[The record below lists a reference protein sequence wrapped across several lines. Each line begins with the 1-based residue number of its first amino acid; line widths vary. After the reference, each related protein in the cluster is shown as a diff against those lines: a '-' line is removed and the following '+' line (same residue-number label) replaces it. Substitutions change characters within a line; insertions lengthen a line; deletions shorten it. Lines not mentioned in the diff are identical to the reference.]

1 MTSLI
6 LENADLNRL
15 FPKCRPR
22 GGHPPQS
29 GAGSHHQTTGQQP
42 HDRRSSVSTCKKLE
56 PVTTPSSLSSSSSTS
71 VVTGGSGSGFPY
83 IDMIDLEHD
92 NNTDRCRKRATSR
105 RKKSGSLSRRTASI
119 MPGFEAQIQSQS
131 HQQQQ
136 QQQILTS
143 HQQHGM
149 MTTTKPVSSSSS
161 SSASGRSEDAPNYG
175 SLGGS
180 DHQGQSQ
187 QDDSGPEEGP
197 VYILTSAKGDRSYK
211 LRDSRIIEIAG
222 GREVFSQSRG
232 KVAARKPRFLT
243 SSKSVPNDESTG
255 DKLTVKKNSKSPNRQ
270 SVWEL
275 RSRCGEARR
284 QRANRE
290 ITETVFS
297 SEVHSVRRN
306 PTKSIIDYD
315 SPKAAR
321 SNRIINYDSVLN
333 SNNVEYSV
341 GKSITDIDCGLPKNC
356 IDYQSNH
363 TTPARSMAIVS
374 DGEVVVFDDIDD
386 NWQGLRLDL
395 GTTNNTTTNSQINTT
410 SYLNSDQDDVQQQ
423 QQQQRSSRIPPEPPG
438 SSVGSSPSPTS
449 MYPRNTSDFFKV
461 ITPASDCE
469 VNSPSPERNHKVARV
484 IGELPIAQY
493 SGSPRRYG
501 VRENSRLPNI
511 LSSPSIYMTP
521 RPGFPQRILPT
532 TPNQKEKETDYLTA
546 KEEPVVEVLVDTT
559 TSPTPE
565 KSNSNLIV
573 TSHSVEEISTSQDL
587 VSQSNESKTQQ
598 EEEEEEEEDFLK
610 PSFLSSDNL
619 SSLVAPGGS
628 TFDYLYEF
636 SETRKVL
643 EEFFKC
649 PAPTEEKENNGES
662 FPFQDLDYELRRQG
676 GNSYVGQRLASGLPN
691 TEEVMVHESPK
702 KQRADFPPSI
712 EHENNFL
719 DLSVGTGSS
728 EDLGETEVGLQV
740 GHSRNFTLSPETTDC
755 DSNCGDLDSEM
766 SLMMMDNELLPASGL
781 LGSVG
786 DLGNNSDSL
795 RIYTSMPVLEDGL
808 SSGHASDT
816 DNNNPT
822 VMLMKRQINEIEKE
836 IIQRTRNDM
845 LGTDIDNEKDVSLNV
860 TKDILQTL
868 KATSPDLFIAQKE
881 NSYETN
887 ELNLDGLDPLGTPP
901 PPAPQGRQ
909 SINLEIGGEVEAA
922 IKDIRMALQKTKT
935 LPVKS
940 PSEEPPEPSVSPIWI
955 PSMLDGRR
963 RICTESNSEDSEARR
978 VEDEN
983 EVEVEEV
990 VDEEEADTDLETD
1003 RLLGQQRTDDQGFY
1017 DDKGWRKP
1025 KTRTMLPPMSTKV
1038 VTPKQTPP
1046 KTLSVAP
1053 LETLTPPEPLP
1064 STSSSISPPPIV
1076 TVIQSPTSEREA
1088 TSPTT
1093 QTSPSPQKISP
1104 VKNSPSPTQSLKES
1118 NGKAKKEKEGKK
1130 KSRNKEVLIEGVLF
1144 RARYLGSTQLVC
1156 EGQPTKSTRMC
1167 QAEEAVSRIKAP
1179 DGETQP
1185 SAEVD
1190 LFISTEKIMVLNTDL
1205 KEIMMDHALRTISYI
1220 ADIGDLV
1227 VLMARR
1233 RFVPH
1238 EMEEAPKINRTPKM
1252 ICHVFES
1259 EEAQFIAQSIG
1270 QAFQVAYMEFLKA
1283 NGIEDH
1289 SFVKEMDYQEVL
1301 NSQEIF
1307 GDELQMFAKK
1317 EMQKEVVVPKA
1328 KGEILGVVIV
1338 ESGWGSMLPTVVIA
1352 NLAPAGA
1359 AARCGQLNIGDQ
1371 IIAINGVS
1379 LVGLPLS
1386 TCQTYIKNSKNQTV
1400 VKLTVVPCAP
1410 VVEVKIKRPDTK
1422 YQLGFSVQNGVICS
1436 LLRGGIAERGGV
1448 RVGHRIIEIN
1458 NQSVV
1463 AVPHEKIV
1471 NLLATSVGEILMK
1484 TMPTSMFRLLTGQE
1498 SPVYI

>member
-1167 QAEEAVSRIKAP
+1167 QAEEAVSRIKDVVPEPVPMQSLLNYGSGQHGYGRCSVASQGSI
-1179 DGETQP
+1179 DEDECDSSEELIGSVAGGGQQQVETQQLGSSSQTSSSGKLAP
-1185 SAEVD
+1185 IGGSIGPTTVFRLHFLGSVEVEEEGGRKRRKR
-1190 LFISTEKIMVLNTDL
+1190 LKKHMV
-1205 KEIMMDHALRTISYI
+1205 
-1220 ADIGDLV
+1220 
-1227 VLMARR
+1227 
-1233 RFVPH
+1233 
-1238 EMEEAPKINRTPKM
+1238 EEAVT
-1252 ICHVFES
+1252 
-1259 EEAQFIAQSIG
+1259 
-1270 QAFQVAYMEFLKA
+1270 
-1283 NGIEDH
+1283 
-1289 SFVKEMDYQEVL
+1289 
-1301 NSQEIF
+1301 
-1307 GDELQMFAKK
+1307 
-1317 EMQKEVVVPKA
+1317 
-1328 KGEILGVVIV
+1328 
-1338 ESGWGSMLPTVVIA
+1338 
-1352 NLAPAGA
+1352 
-1359 AARCGQLNIGDQ
+1359 
-1371 IIAINGVS
+1371 
-1379 LVGLPLS
+1379 
-1386 TCQTYIKNSKNQTV
+1386 
-1400 VKLTVVPCAP
+1400 
-1410 VVEVKIKRPDTK
+1410 KIKVR
-1422 YQLGFSVQNGVICS
+1422 QLVP
-1436 LLRGGIAERGGV
+1436 
-1448 RVGHRIIEIN
+1448 N
-1458 NQSVV
+1458 N
-1463 AVPHEKIV
+1463 
-1471 NLLATSVGEILMK
+1471 N
-1484 TMPTSMFRLLTGQE
+1484 
-1498 SPVYI
+1498 

>member
-1 MTSLI
+1 
-6 LENADLNRL
+6 
-15 FPKCRPR
+15 
-22 GGHPPQS
+22 
-29 GAGSHHQTTGQQP
+29 
-42 HDRRSSVSTCKKLE
+42 
-56 PVTTPSSLSSSSSTS
+56 
-71 VVTGGSGSGFPY
+71 
-83 IDMIDLEHD
+83 
-92 NNTDRCRKRATSR
+92 
-105 RKKSGSLSRRTASI
+105 
-119 MPGFEAQIQSQS
+119 MPGFEGQTGQN
-131 HQQQQ
+131 QQLQVNQQ
-136 QQQILTS
+136 TVTS
-143 HQQHGM
+143 AKQ
-149 MTTTKPVSSSSS
+149 TSSSSS
-161 SSASGRSEDAPNYG
+161 SSASGRSEDAQNYG
-175 SLGGS
+175 SIGGS

-187 QDDSGPEEGP
+187 QDDDSGPEEGP

-243 SSKSVPNDESTG
+243 SSKSVPNDDSQT
-255 DKLTVKKNSKSPNRQ
+255 DNKLTVKKNSKSPNRQ

-284 QRANRE
+284 QRSNRE
-290 ITETVFS
+290 VTETVFS

-306 PTKSIIDYD
+306 ATKSILDYD

-333 SNNVEYSV
+333 SNNVEYTV
-341 GKSITDIDCGLPKNC
+341 PKSITDLDYGLPKNC
-356 IDYQSNH
+356 VDYQSNH

-395 GTTNNTTTNSQINTT
+395 GTTNTQQVNNTC
-410 SYLNSDQDDVQQQ
+410 LNSEQDDG
-423 QQQQRSSRIPPEPPG
+423 RRIPSEPLE
-438 SSVGSSPSPTS
+438 SSVGSTPSPTS
-449 MYPRNTSDFFKV
+449 TYPRNTSDFFKV

-469 VNSPSPERNHKVARV
+469 ANSPSPERNHKVARV

-501 VRENSRLPNI
+501 VRENSRLPSL
-511 LSSPSIYMTP
+511 LSSPSMYMTP

-532 TPNQKEKETDYLTA
+532 TPNQKDKETDYLSNS
-546 KEEPVVEVLVDTT
+546 KEDTT
-559 TSPTPE
+559 EILVETSSPPNEISSTLVVSPT
-565 KSNSNLIV
+565 
-573 TSHSVEEISTSQDL
+573 VEETPQPEPQSQTP
-587 VSQSNESKTQQ
+587 EP

-619 SSLVAPGGS
+619 SSLVTPGGS

-649 PAPTEEKENNGES
+649 PPPNEEKENNGET

-676 GNSYVGQRLASGLPN
+676 GSSYVGQRLASGLPS

-702 KQRADFPPSI
+702 KQRSDYPQSTT

-728 EDLGETEVGLQV
+728 GDLGETEVGLQV

-836 IIQRTRNDM
+836 IIQRTRNDIM
-845 LGTDIDNEKDVSLNV
+845 GGDMETGKDSSLNV

-887 ELNLDGLDPLGTPP
+887 ELHLDGLDPLGTPP

-909 SINLEIGGEVEAA
+909 TMNLEIGGEVEAA

-940 PSEEPPEPSVSPIWI
+940 PSEEPPEPNVSPIWI

-963 RICTESNSEDSEARR
+963 RMCTESNSEDSEARR
-978 VEDEN
+978 GEDEN

-1017 DDKGWRKP
+1017 DDKDKD
-1025 KTRTMLPPMSTKV
+1025 
-1038 VTPKQTPP
+1038 
-1046 KTLSVAP
+1046 
-1053 LETLTPPEPLP
+1053 
-1064 STSSSISPPPIV
+1064 
-1076 TVIQSPTSEREA
+1076 
-1088 TSPTT
+1088 
-1093 QTSPSPQKISP
+1093 
-1104 VKNSPSPTQSLKES
+1104 
-1118 NGKAKKEKEGKK
+1118 GKK

-1167 QAEEAVSRIKAP
+1167 QAEEAVSRIKDEPVQMQSTLLNYGPGQHGYGRCSVASQGSIEDEDCDSSEELIGSVAGGVQPEQQHTLDNQKERNKLAVPIGGQQLGPTTVFRLHFLGSVEVEEEGGRKRRKRLKKHMVEEAVTKIKALAP

-1185 SAEVD
+1185 STEVD

>member
-22 GGHPPQS
+22 GGPPPAPGASTQS
-29 GAGSHHQTTGQQP
+29 SQQP
-42 HDRRSSVSTCKKLE
+42 HDSPCQTEAAAITTTVTAATAATAAAAAVTIASTN
-56 PVTTPSSLSSSSSTS
+56 TSTS
-71 VVTGGSGSGFPY
+71 ASAISD
-83 IDMIDLEHD
+83 DMIDLERD
-92 NNTDRCRKRATSR
+92 TSD
-105 RKKSGSLSRRTASI
+105 RTASVV
-119 MPGFEAQIQSQS
+119 PGFTVEGQLSQLP
-131 HQQQQ
+131 HA
-136 QQQILTS
+136 
-143 HQQHGM
+143 
-149 MTTTKPVSSSSS
+149 TKPLSSSS
-161 SSASGRSEDAPNYG
+161 SSASGRSEDAPQYG
-175 SLGGS
+175 SLPGS

-187 QDDSGPEEGP
+187 QDDSGPEGSP
-197 VYILTSAKGDRSYK
+197 VYILTSAKGGPSYK

-232 KVAARKPRFLT
+232 KVAARKSRFLAASNSINNEDNIQT
-243 SSKSVPNDESTG
+243 DN
-255 DKLTVKKNSKSPNRQ
+255 KLSVKKNNKSPNSQ
-270 SVWEL
+270 TIWEL
-275 RSRCGEARR
+275 RSRCGETRK

-290 ITETVFS
+290 VTETVFA

-306 PTKSIIDYD
+306 ATKSILDYD
-315 SPKAAR
+315 SPKSNR
-321 SNRIINYDSVLN
+321 SNRIINYDSILN
-333 SNNVEYSV
+333 SNNVEYTV
-341 GKSITDIDCGLPKNC
+341 PKSITDLDYGLPKSC
-356 IDYQSNH
+356 VDYQSNH
-363 TTPARSMAIVS
+363 NTPARSMAIVS

-395 GTTNNTTTNSQINTT
+395 ASSNTNQVTTTNLDLETDDSQ
-410 SYLNSDQDDVQQQ
+410 
-423 QQQQRSSRIPPEPPG
+423 RGRIAPEPPS
-438 SSVGSSPSPTS
+438 SSVGSTPSPTTA
-449 MYPRNTSDFFKV
+449 YHRNTSEFFKV
-461 ITPASDCE
+461 VTPASDCE
-469 VNSPSPERNHKVARV
+469 ADSPSPERNHKVARV

-501 VRENSRLPNI
+501 VRENTQLPSL
-511 LSSPSIYMTP
+511 LSSPSMYMTP
-521 RPGFPQRILPT
+521 RPGFPQRVLPT
-532 TPNQKEKETDYLTA
+532 TPNHNEKEDTSA
-546 KEEPVVEVLVDTT
+546 EIVVDKTVIE
-559 TSPTPE
+559 
-565 KSNSNLIV
+565 N
-573 TSHSVEEISTSQDL
+573 ISTEDQPIHPSSPSPK
-587 VSQSNESKTQQ
+587 V
-598 EEEEEEEEDFLK
+598 EEEEEDSLK
-610 PSFLSSDNL
+610 PSTLPADNI
-619 SSLVAPGGS
+619 SSLVSPGGS

-649 PAPTEEKENNGES
+649 PAPTKEKENNIES

-676 GNSYVGQRLASGLPN
+676 GSAYVGQRLASGPPA

-702 KQRADFPPSI
+702 KQRAEFPQNTG

-755 DSNCGDLDSEM
+755 DSNCGDLDSEV
-766 SLMMMDNELLPASGL
+766 SLMMMDNELMPASGL

-845 LGTDIDNEKDVSLNV
+845 LGTNENDSGKDVSLNV
-860 TKDILQTL
+860 TKDILHTL
-868 KATSPDLFIAQKE
+868 KTTSPDLFVAKKE
-881 NSYETN
+881 NSYDTN
-887 ELNLDGLDPLGTPP
+887 ELQLDGLDPLGTPP

-909 SINLEIGGEVEAA
+909 SVSLEVNCGEVEAA
-922 IKDIRMALQKTKT
+922 IKDIRMALQRTKA

-955 PSMLDGRR
+955 PSIMDGRR
-963 RICTESNSEDSEARR
+963 RVCMESNSEESDARR
-978 VEDEN
+978 IGDEADM
-983 EVEVEEV
+983 EIEECP
-990 VDEEEADTDLETD
+990 DEEEADTDLETD

-1017 DDKGWRKP
+1017 DDKD
-1025 KTRTMLPPMSTKV
+1025 
-1038 VTPKQTPP
+1038 
-1046 KTLSVAP
+1046 
-1053 LETLTPPEPLP
+1053 
-1064 STSSSISPPPIV
+1064 
-1076 TVIQSPTSEREA
+1076 
-1088 TSPTT
+1088 
-1093 QTSPSPQKISP
+1093 
-1104 VKNSPSPTQSLKES
+1104 
-1118 NGKAKKEKEGKK
+1118 KEGKK
-1130 KSRNKEVLIEGVLF
+1130 KSRNKEDLLDDPSVLIEGVLF

-1167 QAEEAVSRIKAP
+1167 QAEEAVSRIKALAP
-1179 DGETQP
+1179 DGDSQP
-1185 SAEVD
+1185 STEVD

-1238 EMEEAPKINRTPKM
+1238 EMEEVPKINRTPKM

>member
-22 GGHPPQS
+22 GGPPPAPGATTQS
-29 GAGSHHQTTGQQP
+29 SQQP
-42 HDRRSSVSTCKKLE
+42 HDSLCQTEAAAITTTVTAATAATAAVIASTN
-56 PVTTPSSLSSSSSTS
+56 TSTS
-71 VVTGGSGSGFPY
+71 ASAISD
-83 IDMIDLEHD
+83 DMIDLERD
-92 NNTDRCRKRATSR
+92 TSDRYRKRANG
-105 RKKSGSLSRRTASI
+105 RKKSGSLSRRTASVV
-119 MPGFEAQIQSQS
+119 PGFTVEGQLPHA
-131 HQQQQ
+131 
-136 QQQILTS
+136 
-143 HQQHGM
+143 
-149 MTTTKPVSSSSS
+149 TKPLSSSS
-161 SSASGRSEDAPNYG
+161 SSASGRSEDAPQYG
-175 SLGGS
+175 SLPGS

-187 QDDSGPEEGP
+187 QDDSGPEGSP
-197 VYILTSAKGDRSYK
+197 VYILTSAKGGPSYK

-232 KVAARKPRFLT
+232 KVAARKSRFLAASNSINNEDIQT
-243 SSKSVPNDESTG
+243 DN
-255 DKLTVKKNSKSPNRQ
+255 KLSVKKNNKSPNSQ
-270 SVWEL
+270 TIWEL
-275 RSRCGEARR
+275 RSRCGETRK

-290 ITETVFS
+290 VTETVFA

-306 PTKSIIDYD
+306 AAKSILDYD
-315 SPKAAR
+315 SPKSNR
-321 SNRIINYDSVLN
+321 SSRIINYDSILN
-333 SNNVEYSV
+333 SNNVEYTV
-341 GKSITDIDCGLPKNC
+341 PKSITDLDYGLPKSC
-356 IDYQSNH
+356 VDYQSNH
-363 TTPARSMAIVS
+363 NTPARSMAIVS

-395 GTTNNTTTNSQINTT
+395 ASSNSNQVTT
-410 SYLNSDQDDVQQQ
+410 SLDLETDDS
-423 QQQQRSSRIPPEPPG
+423 QRGRVAPEPPS
-438 SSVGSSPSPTS
+438 SSVGSTPSPTTA
-449 MYPRNTSDFFKV
+449 YHRNTSDFFKV
-461 ITPASDCE
+461 VTPASDCE
-469 VNSPSPERNHKVARV
+469 ADSPSPERNHKVARV

-501 VRENSRLPNI
+501 VRENTQLPSL
-511 LSSPSIYMTP
+511 LSSPSMYMTP
-521 RPGFPQRILPT
+521 RPGFPQRVLPT
-532 TPNQKEKETDYLTA
+532 TPNHNEKE
-546 KEEPVVEVLVDTT
+546 DTSAEIVIDKT
-559 TSPTPE
+559 VIENINTEDQPINSSSPSP
-565 KSNSNLIV
+565 KA
-573 TSHSVEEISTSQDL
+573 
-587 VSQSNESKTQQ
+587 
-598 EEEEEEEEDFLK
+598 EEEEEDSLK
-610 PSFLSSDNL
+610 PSTLPADNI
-619 SSLVAPGGS
+619 SSLVSPGGS

-649 PAPTEEKENNGES
+649 PAPTKEKENNIES

-676 GNSYVGQRLASGLPN
+676 GSAYVGQRLASGPPT

-702 KQRADFPPSI
+702 KQRSDFPQNTG

-755 DSNCGDLDSEM
+755 DSNCGDLDSEV
-766 SLMMMDNELLPASGL
+766 SLMMMDNELMPASGL

-845 LGTDIDNEKDVSLNV
+845 LGTNENDSGKDVSLNV
-860 TKDILQTL
+860 TKDILHTL
-868 KATSPDLFIAQKE
+868 KTTSPDLFIAKKE
-881 NSYETN
+881 NSYDTN
-887 ELNLDGLDPLGTPP
+887 ELQLDGLDPLGTPP

-909 SINLEIGGEVEAA
+909 SVSLELNCGEVEAA
-922 IKDIRMALQKTKT
+922 IKDIRMALQRTKT

-955 PSMLDGRR
+955 PSIMDGRR
-963 RICTESNSEDSEARR
+963 RICMESNSEESDARR
-978 VEDEN
+978 IGDEADVEI
-983 EVEVEEV
+983 EECP
-990 VDEEEADTDLETD
+990 DEEEADTDLETD

-1025 KTRTMLPPMSTKV
+1025 KTRTMLPPMNAKV
-1038 VTPKQTPP
+1038 ATPKQTPP

-1053 LETLTPPEPLP
+1053 IETLAPSEPIP
-1064 STSSSISPPPIV
+1064 STSASISPPPV
-1076 TVIQSPTSEREA
+1076 VSVIQSSSSNECEVATPAQPTS
-1088 TSPTT
+1088 
-1093 QTSPSPQKISP
+1093 SPQKTP
-1104 VKNSPSPTQSLKES
+1104 VKNSPSSPQSLKES
-1118 NGKAKKEKEGKK
+1118 NNKVKKDKEGKK

-1179 DGETQP
+1179 DGDTQP
-1185 SAEVD
+1185 STEVD

-1238 EMEEAPKINRTPKM
+1238 EMEEVPKINRTPKM

>member
-1 MTSLI
+1 
-6 LENADLNRL
+6 
-15 FPKCRPR
+15 
-22 GGHPPQS
+22 
-29 GAGSHHQTTGQQP
+29 
-42 HDRRSSVSTCKKLE
+42 
-56 PVTTPSSLSSSSSTS
+56 
-71 VVTGGSGSGFPY
+71 
-83 IDMIDLEHD
+83 
-92 NNTDRCRKRATSR
+92 
-105 RKKSGSLSRRTASI
+105 
-119 MPGFEAQIQSQS
+119 MPGFEGQTGQNPQLQVN
-131 HQQQQ
+131 QQTV
-136 QQQILTS
+136 TS
-143 HQQHGM
+143 AKQ
-149 MTTTKPVSSSSS
+149 TSSSSS
-161 SSASGRSEDAPNYG
+161 SSASGRSEDAHNYG
-175 SLGGS
+175 SIGGS

-187 QDDSGPEEGP
+187 QDDDSGPEEGP

-243 SSKSVPNDESTG
+243 SSKSVPNDDSQT
-255 DKLTVKKNSKSPNRQ
+255 DNKLTVKKNSKSPNRQ

-284 QRANRE
+284 QRSNRE
-290 ITETVFS
+290 VTETVFS

-306 PTKSIIDYD
+306 TTKSILDYD

-333 SNNVEYSV
+333 SNNVEYTV
-341 GKSITDIDCGLPKNC
+341 PKSITDLDYGLPKNC
-356 IDYQSNH
+356 VDYQSNH

-395 GTTNNTTTNSQINTT
+395 GTTNAQQVINT
-410 SYLNSDQDDVQQQ
+410 SLNSEQEDV
-423 QQQQRSSRIPPEPPG
+423 RRIPSEPLE
-438 SSVGSSPSPTS
+438 SSVGSTPSPTS
-449 MYPRNTSDFFKV
+449 TYPRNTSDFFKV

-469 VNSPSPERNHKVARV
+469 ANSPSPERNHKVARV

-501 VRENSRLPNI
+501 VRENSRLPSL
-511 LSSPSIYMTP
+511 LSSPSMYMTP

-532 TPNQKEKETDYLTA
+532 TPNQKDKETDYLSNT
-546 KEEPVVEVLVDTT
+546 KEDTT
-559 TSPTPE
+559 EILFETSSPPNEISSTLVVSPT
-565 KSNSNLIV
+565 
-573 TSHSVEEISTSQDL
+573 VEEIPQLEPQSQTP
-587 VSQSNESKTQQ
+587 EPE

-619 SSLVAPGGS
+619 SSLVTPGGS

-649 PAPTEEKENNGES
+649 PPPNEEKENNGET

-676 GNSYVGQRLASGLPN
+676 GSSYVGQRLASGLPN

-702 KQRADFPPSI
+702 KQRSDYPQSTT

-728 EDLGETEVGLQV
+728 GDLGETEVGLQV

-836 IIQRTRNDM
+836 IIQRTRNDI
-845 LGTDIDNEKDVSLNV
+845 LGGDIETGKDSSLNV

-887 ELNLDGLDPLGTPP
+887 ELHLDGLDPLGTPP

-909 SINLEIGGEVEAA
+909 TMNLEIGGEVEAA

-940 PSEEPPEPSVSPIWI
+940 PSEDPPEPNVSPIWI

-963 RICTESNSEDSEARR
+963 RMCTESNSEDSEARR
-978 VEDEN
+978 GEDDN

-1017 DDKGWRKP
+1017 DDKDKD
-1025 KTRTMLPPMSTKV
+1025 
-1038 VTPKQTPP
+1038 
-1046 KTLSVAP
+1046 
-1053 LETLTPPEPLP
+1053 
-1064 STSSSISPPPIV
+1064 
-1076 TVIQSPTSEREA
+1076 
-1088 TSPTT
+1088 
-1093 QTSPSPQKISP
+1093 
-1104 VKNSPSPTQSLKES
+1104 
-1118 NGKAKKEKEGKK
+1118 GKK

-1167 QAEEAVSRIKAP
+1167 QAEEAVSRIKDEPVPMQSTLLNYGPGQHGYGRCSVASQGSIEDEDCDSSEELIGSVAGGVQPEQQHPLDNQKERNKLAVPIGGQQLGPTTVFRLHFLGSVEVEEEGGRKRRKRLKKHMVEEAVTKIKALAP

-1185 SAEVD
+1185 STEVD